1 MTPDEINAAIA
12 ESLGARIVRKNF
24 DHYKHSIGERWEW
37 MDGTPCGHPGG
48 GLFGHGWNL
57 KASAIELPSY
67 HGSLDAIVPV
77 VRAMMDEQ
85 MQKVIANLAIIT
97 LHDGY
102 FAEYVATPAQWCEAY
117 LKAKGLWES

>member
-37 MDGTPCGHPGG
+37 MDGTPCAYPGG

-57 KASAIELPSY
+57 KANASELPNY
-67 HGSLDAIVPV
+67 HDSLDAIVPV
-77 VRAMMDEQ
+77 VRAMNYQEKRIVMRELFNASGND
-85 MQKVIANLAIIT
+85 
-97 LHDGY
+97 
-102 FAEYVATPAQWCEAY
+102 YVALATPAQWCEAY
-117 LKAKGLWES
+117 LKAKELWK